1 MKYNVMMASD
11 VNYLP
16 YVEITLKSLLMHN
29 ENLSVFILHTGD
41 ISESWQNDLQPYFAK
56 RYSTLQLVHIDK
68 SELDS
73 FSANNY
79 ITSATY
85 LRFYIDRLLHY
96 SDIPYW
102 IYLDCDIV
110 INGNITHPFE
120 CLDFSRHS
128 LAAVLDPYVT
138 RVSHPYQNGD
148 YFNAGVLYLNMEKYC
163 LGISS
168 FSKEL
173 ITLHTQLKES
183 LIYGDQDIL
192 NYYFKDQWIPLD
204 KRYNFQLDHMISIN
218 SFDISPV
225 IFHFT
230 GPHKPL
236 DNIFSENACV
246 SAVISLFRLYA
257 SISWQDICSLPLG
270 TIKAS
275 WTNQKR

>member
-1 MKYNVMMASD
+1 MASD
-11 VNYLP
+11 ANYLP
-16 YVEITLKSLLMHN
+16 YVEITLKSLLMHH

-110 INGNITHPFE
+110 LNGNITLPFE
-120 CLDFSRHS
+120 CLDFSSHS

-138 RVSHPYQNGD
+138 RIGHPYNNRD
-148 YFNAGVLYLNMEKYC
+148 YFNAGVVYFNMEKYR

-173 ITLHTQLKES
+173 VELHEKLKES

-192 NYYFKDQWIPLD
+192 NYYFEDQWIPLD

-218 SFDISPV
+218 SLDISPV

-246 SAVISLFRLYA
+246 NAVISLFRLYA
-257 SISWQDICSLPLG
+257 SISWQDVCSLPLG
-270 TIKAS
+270 TVRAN
-275 WTNQKR
+275 WTNQER

>member
-1 MKYNVMMASD
+1 M
-11 VNYLP
+11 
-16 YVEITLKSLLMHN
+16 
-29 ENLSVFILHTGD
+29 
-41 ISESWQNDLQPYFAK
+41 
-56 RYSTLQLVHIDK
+56 DK

-102 IYLDCDIV
+102 IYLDCHIV
-110 INGNITHPFE
+110 INGNITLPFE
-120 CLDFSRHS
+120 YLDFSRHTI
-128 LAAVLDPYVT
+128 AAVLDPYVT
-138 RVSHPYQNGD
+138 RIGRPYKDKD
-148 YFNAGVLYLNMEKYC
+148 YFNAGVLYLNMEKYQ

-192 NYYFKDQWIPLD
+192 NYYFEDRWIPLD
-204 KRYNFQLDHMISIN
+204 KRYNFQLDHMIS
-218 SFDISPV
+218 FDSLDTSPN

-246 SAVISLFRLYA
+246 NAVISLFRLYA

-270 TIKAS
+270 TTRANWI
-275 WTNQKR
+275 NQER

>member
-1 MKYNVMMASD
+1 M
-11 VNYLP
+11 
-16 YVEITLKSLLMHN
+16 
-29 ENLSVFILHTGD
+29 
-41 ISESWQNDLQPYFAK
+41 
-56 RYSTLQLVHIDK
+56 DK

-110 INGNITHPFE
+110 INGNITLPFE
-120 CLDFSRHS
+120 YLDFSRHTI
-128 LAAVLDPYVT
+128 AAVLDPYVT
-138 RVSHPYQNGD
+138 RIGRPYKDKD
-148 YFNAGVLYLNMEKYC
+148 YFNAGVLYFNMDKYQ

-173 ITLHTQLKES
+173 ITLHIQLKES

-192 NYYFKDQWIPLD
+192 NYYFKEQWIPLD
-204 KRYNFQLDHMISIN
+204 KRYNFQLDHMIS
-218 SFDISPV
+218 FDSLDTSPN

-236 DNIFSENACV
+236 DNIFSENVCV
-246 SAVISLFRLYA
+246 NAVISLFRLYA
-257 SISWQDICSLPLG
+257 SISWQDIYSLPLG
-270 TIKAS
+270 TIRAN
-275 WTNQKR
+275 WINQER